1 MGESHADLKEREGNK
16 VPQTELLNNEK
27 ASLMTGEPGLEVPAT
42 LASVRK
48 GSVPS
53 PGVGILDR
61 RAILV

>member
-1 MGESHADLKEREGNK
+1 MRTLKKEKETK
-16 VPQTELLNNEK
+16 YPKLKLLNNEK